1 VASGT
6 VGFILMA
13 AGAVGL
19 LITLLLNNQRSHTSH
34 THVEERRIRE

>member
-1 VASGT
+1 MALGT

-19 LITLLLNNQRSHTSH
+19 LLALLMNNPCSH
-34 THVEERRIRE
+34 THVEQRRIRE